1 MVNGASLGLQK
12 KEEVSERAKER
23 QRERRRERGG
33 GTMFVCAKRRP
44 IKVLIV
50 LSIRQGQIVA

>member
-23 QRERRRERGG
+23 KKEKERERGRYN
-33 GTMFVCAKRRP
+33 VCLCQAE
-44 IKVLIV
+44 
-50 LSIRQGQIVA
+50 AN